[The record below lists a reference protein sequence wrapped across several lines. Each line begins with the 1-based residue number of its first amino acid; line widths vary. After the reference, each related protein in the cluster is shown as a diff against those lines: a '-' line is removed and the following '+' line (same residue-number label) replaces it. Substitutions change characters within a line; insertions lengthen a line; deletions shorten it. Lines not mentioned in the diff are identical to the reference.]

1 MGAGRLYIVHTRQ
14 RPLALPGLTIIPRPG
29 PTGIDGE
36 TELGDGTLL
45 SSPARGLLDN
55 LASRGERY
63 LTTDEIERWIAE
75 LLDTAG
81 VERLNAIRDHARRI
95 ALALGRERAVN
106 PFADGNGRV
115 ARLMMNSEL
124 VARAEVRI
132 TIPTV
137 YRNNYLA
144 ALRGVTHTRN
154 FAGLAATLDFARRYT
169 ARSDF

>member
-1 MGAGRLYIVHTRQ
+1 MMFLVSEVH
-14 RPLALPGLTIIPRPG
+14 
-29 PTGIDGE
+29 
-36 TELGDGTLL
+36 
-45 SSPARGLLDN
+45 
-55 LASRGERY
+55 
-63 LTTDEIERWIAE
+63 
-75 LLDTAG
+75 
-81 VERLNAIRDHARRI
+81 
-95 ALALGRERAVN
+95 

-169 ARSDF
+169 ARSDFSVARPRRPSWCAPTRALTGRPPTGETSRGGPAADSSSA